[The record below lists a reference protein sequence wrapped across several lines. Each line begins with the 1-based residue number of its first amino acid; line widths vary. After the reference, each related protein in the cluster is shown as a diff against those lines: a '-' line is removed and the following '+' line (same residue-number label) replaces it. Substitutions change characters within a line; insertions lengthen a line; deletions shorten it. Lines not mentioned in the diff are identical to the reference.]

1 MRGLAQG
8 QGRPGAETQPR
19 RKSLEISAMRQAS
32 LLQGPLT
39 VTRVRSTIRARAR
52 WACAVAAALAVLFGP
67 GRAAAA
73 PSASPAR
80 QEEALWSR
88 LRRIE
93 EAFRAGDAGALRASF
108 PGAAKIRVDL
118 PDVPGCPASYGPG
131 QAQVVFA
138 QLFAAAATRDFTI
151 SGDDVTRPSDSTA
164 FARARWVR
172 SAPGDRSGPTHSLTL
187 TLREEDGGWRIHEIV
202 ATR

>member
-1 MRGLAQG
+1 MG
-8 QGRPGAETQPR
+8 
-19 RKSLEISAMRQAS
+19 QAS
-32 LLQGPLT
+32 LLQAPLT
-39 VTRVRSTIRARAR
+39 VKGARSTIRTGAG
-52 WACAVAAALAVLFGP
+52 WTCAAMSALAVLFGP

-73 PSASPAR
+73 PAGASDVGLSLAASPAR
-80 QEEALWSR
+80 QEDALWSR

-93 EAFRAGDAGALRASF
+93 DAFRAGDAGALRTSF
-108 PGAAKIRVDL
+108 PSAAKMRLDL

-138 QLFAAAATRDFTI
+138 QLFSAAATRHFDFQ
-151 SGDDVTRPSDSTA
+151 GDDVTRPSEGTA
-164 FARARWVR
+164 FARARWTR
-172 SAPGDRSGPTHSLTL
+172 SDPGGRNGPTHSLTF

>member
-1 MRGLAQG
+1 MH
-8 QGRPGAETQPR
+8 
-19 RKSLEISAMRQAS
+19 QAS
-32 LLQGPLT
+32 LLQGSLT
-39 VTRVRSTIRARAR
+39 VTRVRSTIRAGAG
-52 WACAVAAALAVLFGP
+52 WACAAACALPLLFAP

-73 PSASPAR
+73 PLPAASPAR
-80 QEEALWSR
+80 QEDALWSR

-93 EAFRAGDAGALRASF
+93 EAFRAGDAGALRSSF
-108 PGAAKIRVDL
+108 PGAVKMRVDL

-138 QLFAAAATRDFTI
+138 QLFAEAPTRDFAF
-151 SGDDVTRPSDSTA
+151 SDDDVTRPSDGTA

-172 SAPGDRSGPTHSLTL
+172 AAPGERSGATQSLTF
-187 TLREEDGGWRIHEIV
+187 TLREENGGWRIHEIV